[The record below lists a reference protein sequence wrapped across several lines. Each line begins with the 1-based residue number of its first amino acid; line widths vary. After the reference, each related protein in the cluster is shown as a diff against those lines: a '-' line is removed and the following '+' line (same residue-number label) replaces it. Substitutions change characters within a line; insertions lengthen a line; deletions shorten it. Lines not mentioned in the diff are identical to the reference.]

1 MTIKW
6 TRITLFWLIM
16 IVLFVV
22 SIYFVGKLYLLDPL
36 ENKKTSI
43 EQKVDTQSMYIENAE
58 MWQETVSGISTETL
72 HKLPITKG
80 NNQIVRMMDQ
90 AVKDSGLTIE
100 QILVEEKSPE
110 EGDNLHRLM
119 YQVEGIAPSYESFQQ
134 FVTQI
139 IANERIIEIF
149 ELSIDREDKTE
160 AAFQFNIQFYAFYA
174 PDFKN
179 SNQK

>member
-1 MTIKW
+1 
-6 TRITLFWLIM
+6 M

-22 SIYFVGKLYLLDPL
+22 SIYFVGKLYLLAPL

-43 EQKVDTQSMYIENAE
+43 EQKVDTQTMYIENAE

-100 QILVEEKSPE
+100 QISVEEKSAE
-110 EGDNLHRLM
+110 EGDNLHSLM

-174 PDFKN
+174 PDLKKLELEITN
-179 SNQK
+179 KEKSTP